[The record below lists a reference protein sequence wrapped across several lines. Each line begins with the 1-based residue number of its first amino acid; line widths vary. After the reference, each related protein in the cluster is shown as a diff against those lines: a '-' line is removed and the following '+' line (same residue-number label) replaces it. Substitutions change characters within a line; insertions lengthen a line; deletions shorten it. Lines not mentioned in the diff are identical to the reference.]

1 MSETAARFGDIR
13 DALDLTGKVA
23 IVTGASAGLGV
34 AMARALGQA
43 GADVALAGRREAEL
57 KATAEIVRAAGAR
70 ALPVPTDVTDPVACR
85 DLVQQ
90 TVRAFGR
97 LDILVNNAGVAAAVP
112 ALRESREEFRRVVA
126 LNLEAC
132 FWMAQE
138 AARAME
144 EGASI
149 INISS
154 ALALTTAGLPQAAYS
169 ASKAGVLGL
178 TRDLAQQWSPRR
190 GIRVNAICPGLFAS
204 DMTKQYPEGYTDQ
217 LIERRSLVRRA
228 GHPDELAATVVFL
241 AGAGAGYITGAT
253 LVVDGG
259 MSIT

>member
-1 MSETAARFGDIR
+1 M
-13 DALDLTGKVA
+13 
-23 IVTGASAGLGV
+23 
-34 AMARALGQA
+34 
-43 GADVALAGRREAEL
+43 
-57 KATAEIVRAAGAR
+57 
-70 ALPVPTDVTDPVACR
+70 PTDVTDPVACR

-132 FWMAQE
+132 SWMAQE

-154 ALALTTAGLPQAAYS
+154 ALALTTAGLPRPHTAPA
-169 ASKAGVLGL
+169 
-178 TRDLAQQWSPRR
+178 RR
-190 GIRVNAICPGLFAS
+190 GS
-204 DMTKQYPEGYTDQ
+204 
-217 LIERRSLVRRA
+217 
-228 GHPDELAATVVFL
+228 
-241 AGAGAGYITGAT
+241 GADA
-253 LVVDGG
+253 
-259 MSIT
+259 